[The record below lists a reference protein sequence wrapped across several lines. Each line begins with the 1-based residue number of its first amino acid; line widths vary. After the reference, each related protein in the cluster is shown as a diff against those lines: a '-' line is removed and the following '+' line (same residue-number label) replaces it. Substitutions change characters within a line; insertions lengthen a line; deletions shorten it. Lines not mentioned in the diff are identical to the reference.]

1 MPRASRQLVALP
13 VALLVAATI
22 VGLITLW
29 PGDER
34 ATVGPLAP
42 GQIVGAT
49 VDRVTGDGCERLAG
63 PGCQLASL
71 TLTSGPDEGRE
82 SYVALPSAQY
92 APELEPGDEIR
103 VSRNAIP
110 GQPAPELDDRELQP
124 FAFVD
129 FERGGAL
136 YALVSVFALLVV
148 ALAGW
153 QGARSLIG
161 LGVSLVIV
169 VGWMVP
175 AILSGQPPLAAALV
189 GGLAVMLATTAL
201 THGLGLKS
209 VVAMLGAAATLV
221 LIVGFGAIAVDL
233 ARITGLSSDEAGVLG
248 VRGQGDISIQGLV
261 LAGIV
266 IGSLGVLDDLT
277 VSQSSTVL
285 ALRRADP
292 RMRARALFREGMVVG
307 RDHLGATVNTLVL
320 AYAGASLPVLLVLAG
335 QGTRFLD
342 AVELEQVAG
351 VIVATVVG
359 STGLLAAVPLTT
371 GLAALLAARERVDD
385 GERLALHA
393 H

>member
-1 MPRASRQLVALP
+1 VARTSLRLVAVPLA
-13 VALLVAATI
+13 ALVVATI
-22 VGLITLW
+22 AGLILLW
-29 PGDER
+29 PGEER
-34 ATVGPLAP
+34 ASVGPLAP

-49 VDRVTGDGCERLAG
+49 VVHVTGEGCEQLAG
-63 PGCQLASL
+63 RDCQLASL

-82 SYVALPSAQY
+82 SYVALPSTQF
-92 APELEPGDEIR
+92 APALEPGDRIR
-103 VSRNAIP
+103 VSRNVVP
-110 GQPAPELDDRELQP
+110 GQPAPALDDREIQP
-124 FAFVD
+124 LAFVD
-129 FERGGAL
+129 FERGQPL
-136 YALVSVFALLVV
+136 YVLVSVFALLVV

-153 QGARSLIG
+153 QGVRSLIG

-175 AILSGQPPLAAALV
+175 SILSGHSPLAVALV

-201 THGLGLKS
+201 THGVGLKS
-209 VVAMLGAAATLV
+209 AAAILGAAATLV
-221 LIVGFGAIAVDL
+221 VIVGLGAVAIDL
-233 ARITGLSSDEAGVLG
+233 ARITGLSSDEAGILG

-266 IGSLGVLDDLT
+266 IGALGVLDDLT

-285 ALRRADP
+285 ALRRAGP
-292 RMRARALFREGMVVG
+292 RMRARNLFREGMVVG

-335 QGTRFLD
+335 QRTRFVD
-342 AVELEQVAG
+342 AIELEQVAG

-371 GLAALLAARERVDD
+371 GLAAVLAAREPVGRPARVP
-385 GERLALHA
+385 A
-393 H
+393 HVH